1 MMMMIAWN
9 FHGTILAIS
18 DESIVHAFLLLSTYV
33 VAVAIIIA
41 EYCHKSMKTKKKHKK
56 KWTRYSAYAYM
67 VMWSWTVRSMNLVAI
82 AIDINS
88 KDLQAHVQENIIEF
102 SAAHIQCSDNYPII
116 SPIIND
122 RN

>member
-41 EYCHKSMKTKKKHKK
+41 EYCHKSMKTKKK
-56 KWTRYSAYAYM
+56 A
-67 VMWSWTVRSMNLVAI
+67 
-82 AIDINS
+82 
-88 KDLQAHVQENIIEF
+88 
-102 SAAHIQCSDNYPII
+102 
-116 SPIIND
+116 
-122 RN
+122 